1 MKKVVVLVLLALAA
15 WIGVNYLRTGRLSL
29 LPAAASPAEQH
40 LHDME
45 AELAS
50 IEAQIAQAGR
60 AAGATG
66 IDTSADVSALTARKA
81 RLEKEIAAAR
91 AAAR

>member
-1 MKKVVVLVLLALAA
+1 
-15 WIGVNYLRTGRLSL
+15 
-29 LPAAASPAEQH
+29 
-40 LHDME
+40 ME

>member
-1 MKKVVVLVLLALAA
+1 MKKLVVLVLLALAV
-15 WIGVNYLRTGRLSL
+15 WIGVNYLRTGQLSL
-29 LPAAASPAEQH
+29 LPSAASPEEQH

-60 AAGATG
+60 AAGTTG
-66 IDTSADVSALTARKA
+66 LDTSADVSALTARKA